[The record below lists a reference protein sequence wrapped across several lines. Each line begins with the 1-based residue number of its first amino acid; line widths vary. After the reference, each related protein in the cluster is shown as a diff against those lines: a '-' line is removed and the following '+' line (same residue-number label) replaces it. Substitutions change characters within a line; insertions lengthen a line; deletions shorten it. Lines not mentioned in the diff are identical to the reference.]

1 MRIDAHHH
9 LWDLSKRDYP
19 WLKTQN
25 PQIDRTFDVGDLR
38 IAMASA
44 AIDRTIVV
52 QTVHELAET
61 RDLLSTAGANP
72 ETIAGVVG
80 WVDLVDPAVADALA
94 ELMAGEFG
102 SLLVGIRHVVHN
114 ELDAE
119 WLMRADVRRGL
130 QAVCEAGLL
139 FEFLVRSRELPAAI
153 DVAGSLPDMQ
163 FVLDHI
169 AKPPIAD
176 GASDEWADLISRL
189 AAHPNVS
196 CKLSGLVG
204 EAKLGATTADFQPYG
219 DRVLDA
225 FGTDRL
231 MFGSDWPVCLPYRS
245 YEGVYEL
252 AVELLQGLST
262 SELAAVFGLNAVA
275 VYGLA

>member
-1 MRIDAHHH
+1 VRIDAHHH
-9 LWDLSKRDYP
+9 LWDVRKRDYD
-19 WLKTQN
+19 WLKTQD
-25 PQIDRTFDVGDLR
+25 PQIQRTFDVSDLQ

-52 QTVHELAET
+52 QTVHELGET
-61 RDLLSTAGANP
+61 RDLLATAAAHA

-80 WVDLVDPAVADALA
+80 WVDLVDPAVSDTLV
-94 ELMAGEFG
+94 ELMAGEDG
-102 SLLVGIRHVVHN
+102 SFLVGIRHVVHN
-114 ELDAE
+114 EPDAG

-130 QAVCEAGLL
+130 QAVGEAGLAYEL
-139 FEFLVRSRELPAAI
+139 LVRTRELPAVI
-153 DVAGSLPDMQ
+153 EVAESLPDVK

-169 AKPPIAD
+169 GKPPIAE
-176 GASDEWADLISRL
+176 GGCDEWADLITAI
-189 AAHPNVS
+189 AAHPNVT
-196 CKLSGLVG
+196 CKLSGLVS
-204 EAKLGATTADFQPYG
+204 EAKPGATTADFQPYG
-219 DRVLDA
+219 DRILET
-225 FGTDRL
+225 FGAGRI

-252 AVELLQGLST
+252 AVELVQGLSA